1 MIFRIELSGNSQF
14 RVEKEMAYNSNSAV
28 WMACIVLLES
38 LSGTHFQFLFGCIN
52 HRIGL
57 FFSLDNKRVC
67 TYINSRISNIKI
79 YRNYFHT

>member
-1 MIFRIELSGNSQF
+1 MQAKALFGCAEMIFRIELSGNSQF

-52 HRIGL
+52 HRIGR
-57 FFSLDNKRVC
+57 FF
-67 TYINSRISNIKI
+67 
-79 YRNYFHT
+79 